1 MPVPG
6 DKVIQQVATS
16 EWKLKATKQ
25 PLVRDIDANVDRF
38 NRLLGYGV
46 SYDIILRRFRV
57 AGVDVATYVINGFFE
72 TLPNMEILR
81 QIATADA
88 WVLPEDDRAKDPAA
102 ETEPG
107 SRIRMLR
114 ALLADKLAYSQVV
127 LVQDLDSALD
137 QLIAGPM
144 VILVDGESSAIVV
157 DTRYYPDRNPSQPN
171 VEQLI
176 RGPQDA
182 FIENIIDNTALI
194 RRRLRDPALRF
205 EMVKGQIGRRS
216 KMDVAI
222 TYIEGL
228 TDPELVGRVRRRLEA
243 IDIDGLPMA
252 EQPIAELVTGQRWNP
267 FPTYRMTERP
277 DVASQALLDGHVV
290 LVVDTTPVA
299 IILPVS
305 VFQLLQH
312 PEDYHVAPV
321 FGTWLRLTEWV
332 ALALSTLMPPL
343 WLLLATH
350 PGMLA
355 RLPFLSWVGPQ
366 KPSPIALPLQ
376 FLLAEFSID
385 ILRRAVLN
393 SAAALATS
401 FGILGAVVIGQV
413 STKVNLFSPETLVY
427 MVAAA
432 ISSFAISNLEL
443 GMATRMVRVTLV
455 VLEWVMSLPGLVLGL
470 VFWLVML
477 ARTDSLGRSYL
488 WPLYPFNWPALR
500 SVLIRE
506 PVTGR
511 VRRPAMLEPQ
521 NQWRSAH

>member
-1 MPVPG
+1 
-6 DKVIQQVATS
+6 
-16 EWKLKATKQ
+16 
-25 PLVRDIDANVDRF
+25 
-38 NRLLGYGV
+38 
-46 SYDIILRRFRV
+46 
-57 AGVDVATYVINGFFE
+57 
-72 TLPNMEILR
+72 
-81 QIATADA
+81 
-88 WVLPEDDRAKDPAA
+88 
-102 ETEPG
+102 
-107 SRIRMLR
+107 
-114 ALLADKLAYSQVV
+114 
-127 LVQDLDSALD
+127 
-137 QLIAGPM
+137 
-144 VILVDGESSAIVV
+144 
-157 DTRYYPDRNPSQPN
+157 
-171 VEQLI
+171 
-176 RGPQDA
+176 
-182 FIENIIDNTALI
+182 
-194 RRRLRDPALRF
+194 
-205 EMVKGQIGRRS
+205 
-216 KMDVAI
+216 
-222 TYIEGL
+222 
-228 TDPELVGRVRRRLEA
+228 
-243 IDIDGLPMA
+243 
-252 EQPIAELVTGQRWNP
+252 
-267 FPTYRMTERP
+267 
-277 DVASQALLDGHVV
+277 
-290 LVVDTTPVA
+290 
-299 IILPVS
+299 
-305 VFQLLQH
+305 
-312 PEDYHVAPV
+312 
-321 FGTWLRLTEWV
+321 
-332 ALALSTLMPPL
+332 MPPL